1 MKPAS
6 PAALPCYL
14 AACVKAQRR
23 RYRKR
28 LERCQRKFSESAV
41 HELRIQTRRLLA
53 LLEFLQA
60 LHVGD
65 SLRRTR
71 KAFKNRLD
79 AFDELR
85 DTHVQLLLL
94 KALRT
99 DFPELRELDAWLRRR
114 EGKLVSALRH
124 GIKAAR
130 QARLEKRLKALE
142 KALRKLPALPTRRN
156 AADPSHAALVEA
168 FGAVVTLRRRIR
180 RRDPRTIHRTR
191 VAFKRY
197 RYMAELL
204 RPFLP
209 GVTPELVLQMR
220 RYQGRMGDIQDMEVL
235 LVGLALADKKRRLEP
250 GLARRLRLS
259 LTERRARLV
268 DDYLQTSDDLFDF
281 EPSRLVQPAAE
292 SQTSKL

>member
-6 PAALPCYL
+6 PAALPRHL

-23 RYRKR
+23 HYRKR

-41 HELRIQTRRLLA
+41 HQLRIQTRRLLA
-53 LLEFLQA
+53 LLELLQA

-99 DFPELRELDAWLRRR
+99 DFPELRELDARLRRR
-114 EGKLVSALRH
+114 EGKLVGALRH

-142 KALRKLPALPTRRN
+142 KSLRKLPAPPARRN
-156 AADPSHAALVEA
+156 AAALAEA
-168 FGAVVTLRRRIR
+168 FAAVVALRRRIH

-209 GVTPELVLQMR
+209 GVTPELMLRMR
-220 RYQGRMGDIQDMEVL
+220 RYQARMGDVQDVEVL
-235 LVGLALADKKRRLEP
+235 LAGLALADKKGRLAP
-250 GLARRLRLS
+250 GLARRLRLA
-259 LTERRARLV
+259 LRQRRARLV
-268 DDYLQTSDDLFDF
+268 DDYLQTADELFDF
-281 EPSRLVQPAAE
+281 EPSRLNQHAGE
-292 SQTSKL
+292 TQTSTL

>member
-6 PAALPCYL
+6 PTALPHYL

-53 LLEFLQA
+53 LLNLSGA
-60 LHVGD
+60 LYGED
-65 SLRRTR
+65 APR
-71 KAFKNRLD
+71 KICKVLKRRLD

-94 KALRT
+94 KGLRVE
-99 DFPELRELDAWLRRR
+99 FPEVRELDAWLRRR

-142 KALRKLPALPTRRN
+142 KTLRKLPAPRAHRN
-156 AADPSHAALVEA
+156 AADPARTAMAESFAD
-168 FGAVVTLRRRIR
+168 VVALRRRIR

-209 GVTPELVLQMR
+209 GVTPELVLRMR
-220 RYQGRMGDIQDMEVL
+220 RYQARMGDIQDLEVL
-235 LVGLALADKKRRLEP
+235 LAGLALADKKRRLEP
-250 GLARRLRLS
+250 GLARRLRPALRQ
-259 LTERRARLV
+259 RRARLV
-268 DDYLQTSDDLFDF
+268 DDYLHNADELFDF

-292 SQTSKL
+292 TQTSTL

>member
-1 MKPAS
+1 MKLPS
-6 PAALPCYL
+6 PAAVRHHL

-53 LLEFLQA
+53 LLELLQA
-60 LHVGD
+60 LRVGD
-65 SLRRTR
+65 SLRRIR

-99 DFPELRELDAWLRRR
+99 DFPEVRELDAWLRRR
-114 EGKLVSALRH
+114 ESKLVNALRH

-142 KALRKLPALPTRRN
+142 KTLHKLPAPTIRRD
-156 AADPSHAALVEA
+156 AADPIRAALAEA
-168 FGAVVTLRRRIR
+168 FAVAVALRRRIR
-180 RRDPRTIHRTR
+180 RRDPHTIHRTR

-209 GVTPELVLQMR
+209 GVTPELVLRMR
-220 RYQGRMGDIQDMEVL
+220 RYQARMGDIQDLEVL
-235 LVGLALADKKRRLEP
+235 LAGLALAEKKDRLAP
-250 GLARRLRLS
+250 GLARRLRLA
-259 LTERRARLV
+259 LRQRRLRLV
-268 DDYLQTSDDLFDF
+268 DDYLQSVDELIDF
-281 EPSRLVQPAAE
+281 EPSRLIHPTAETQP
-292 SQTSKL
+292 SNP